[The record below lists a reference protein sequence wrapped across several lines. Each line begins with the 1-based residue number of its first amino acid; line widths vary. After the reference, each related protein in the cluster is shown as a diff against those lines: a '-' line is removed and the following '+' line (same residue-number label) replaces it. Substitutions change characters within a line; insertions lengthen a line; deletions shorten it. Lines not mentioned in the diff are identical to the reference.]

1 MTTSHGGMEI
11 DMEETR
17 HVRKRDIYKRIITF
31 SEGVLLLAAEV
42 LLFARM
48 WYTEYADNTQAIQIP
63 FWNKGNWA
71 VIGMY
76 AIIIYLFTKLYGGY
90 KVGFLRVMDVL
101 FSQILSLV
109 CANIICRH

>member
-76 AIIIYLFTKLYGGY
+76 AIIIIYLRSCMAVIK
-90 KVGFLRVMDVL
+90 
-101 FSQILSLV
+101 
-109 CANIICRH
+109 

>member
-76 AIIIYLFTKLYGGY
+76 AIIISTAVRQITHGQIDFIMRSAGTP
-90 KVGFLRVMDVL
+90 VAVDV
-101 FSQILSLV
+101 V
-109 CANIICRH
+109 

>member
-48 WYTEYADNTQAIQIP
+48 WYT
-63 FWNKGNWA
+63 
-71 VIGMY
+71 
-76 AIIIYLFTKLYGGY
+76 
-90 KVGFLRVMDVL
+90 
-101 FSQILSLV
+101 
-109 CANIICRH
+109 